1 MEEFLEKRPLPAHL
15 KELFL
20 LLPELFGGI
29 EDLEK
34 VEDKV
39 KNEQSLEA
47 LARLKKLHTLLGF
60 YGLGNYIT
68 FDLGMLSRYD
78 YYTGIILNAYTYGT
92 GEPVAKG
99 GRYDSL
105 VGQFGKDAP
114 AIGVAI
120 VADQLLL
127 ALERQKK
134 VQKEEA
140 DLTVLLYTEEKS
152 KEAIS
157 MAQKLRKSG
166 KKVSLT
172 GILEKEKEELV
183 KTYQENRR
191 IEKLIVL

>member
-1 MEEFLEKRPLPAHL
+1 
-15 KELFL
+15 
-20 LLPELFGGI
+20 
-29 EDLEK
+29 
-34 VEDKV
+34 
-39 KNEQSLEA
+39 
-47 LARLKKLHTLLGF
+47 
-60 YGLGNYIT
+60 
-68 FDLGMLSRYD
+68 MLSRYD

-140 DLTVLLYTEEKS
+140 DLTVLLYTKAKS